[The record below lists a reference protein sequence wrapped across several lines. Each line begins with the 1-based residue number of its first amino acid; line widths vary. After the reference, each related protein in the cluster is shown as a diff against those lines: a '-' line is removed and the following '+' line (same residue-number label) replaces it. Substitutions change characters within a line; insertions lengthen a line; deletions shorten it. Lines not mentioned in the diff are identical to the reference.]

1 MQKRSL
7 FDRLLGRYNDTVG
20 NKTRFSL
27 MGNYSAVFSEFNGD
41 IYSSDIVRACIHTFA
56 THASKAQAKHI
67 RKKDGLITNVSS
79 EIEYLLTKRP
89 NPHMSAYDFV
99 YKVASQRETNN
110 NAYILIQAEMGKVV
124 GLYPIDYSTLETLE
138 YKDETYVRFRFRNGR
153 ELTVPYSEVIHL
165 RKFFNKDDMYGESNY
180 SALQQS
186 LEVIHVT
193 NQGISNMVKSS
204 ANIRG
209 ILKFTTAMLSAK
221 DLKQQRDDFI
231 NDYLD
236 INNNGGVVA
245 TDTKAD
251 YIPIQNEPKIID
263 AQQMELLENKIYSY
277 FNTNRAIVTS
287 KFTDEEWAAYYESV
301 LEPFFIQF
309 GLELTTKLFTK
320 KELEHGNEII
330 FTTNKLQYATTEK
343 KLAVVTALIDRGLM
357 SKNQGLEVFNLPP
370 IEDGDKYIMS
380 LNFVDASIANEYQ
393 LGKKTEVLAPQNVDN
408 KDNANNVDTQNVDN
422 QQQDGGTNN
431 AQ

>member
-1 MQKRSL
+1 
-7 FDRLLGRYNDTVG
+7 
-20 NKTRFSL
+20 
-27 MGNYSAVFSEFNGD
+27 MGNYDAVFTAFNGD

-56 THASKAQAKHI
+56 THAAKAQAKHI
-67 RKKDGLITNVSS
+67 RKVDGMVQTLNS

-99 YKVASQRETNN
+99 YKVATQRENNN
-110 NAYILIQAEMGKVV
+110 NAYVLIQSEMGRVT

-138 YKDETYVRFRFRNGR
+138 YNNETYVRFIFRNGKQ
-153 ELTVPYSEVIHL
+153 LTVPYSDVIHL

-180 SALQQS
+180 SALYQA
-186 LEVIHVT
+186 LEVINVT

-209 ILKFTTAMLSAK
+209 ILKFSTSMLSAK

-231 NDYLD
+231 TDYLD

-251 YIPIQNEPKIID
+251 YIPITNEPKIID
-263 AQQMELLENKIYSY
+263 AGQMELLESKIYNY
-277 FNTNRAIVTS
+277 FNTNKAIVTS

-309 GLELTTKLFTK
+309 GLELTTKIFTK
-320 KELEHGNEII
+320 KELSHGNEII
-330 FTTNKLQYATTEK
+330 FTTNKLQYATVEK
-343 KLAVVTALIDRGLM
+343 KLSVVTSLVDRGMM
-357 SKNQGLEVFNLPP
+357 SINQGLEVFNLPP
-370 IEDGDKYIMS
+370 VEDGDKRIIS
-380 LNFVDASIANEYQ
+380 LNFVDASIANQYQ
-393 LGKKTEVLAPQNVDN
+393 LGKKTEVLTTDNVDN
-408 KDNANNVDTQNVDN
+408 KDNGNNADVQT
-422 QQQDGGTNN
+422 QDGGTQN
-431 AQ
+431 AP